1 MEQPGLLFWSQVADV
16 LHLLNRIQM
25 PRYKTEKNITNVLK
39 RAKHYFIAAA
49 SSLKTSKAELPKLKK
64 IRAFES

>member
-1 MEQPGLLFWSQVADV
+1 MKQPGLLFLSQVSDI
-16 LHLLNRIQM
+16 LHLLNRIV